1 MATLDVLIWAHA
13 SRIVICS
20 FIFQIAQV
28 FLIWGGQTVGLLCVL
43 AGHQIVIAAL
53 NSLQLSARQK
63 QGTVWRRGF

>member
-20 FIFQIAQV
+20 FIFQIV
-28 FLIWGGQTVGLLCVL
+28 FLIWVGQTVGLLCVL

>member
-1 MATLDVLIWAHA
+1 MATLDVLIWAHD
-13 SRIVICS
+13 SDIVICS
-20 FIFQIAQV
+20 FIFHIV
-28 FLIWGGQTVGLLCVL
+28 YLFWVGQTVGLLCVL